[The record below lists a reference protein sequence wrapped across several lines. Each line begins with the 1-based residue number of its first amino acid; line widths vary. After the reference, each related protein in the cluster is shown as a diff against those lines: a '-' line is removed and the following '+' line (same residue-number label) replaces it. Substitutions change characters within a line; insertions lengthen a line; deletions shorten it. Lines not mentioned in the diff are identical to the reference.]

1 VVDFKFGKANK
12 KYNKQVKGY
21 MQLLSR
27 MGYKNITG
35 YLWYV
40 EEEIIEKV

>member
-1 VVDFKFGKANK
+1 
-12 KYNKQVKGY
+12 

-40 EEEIIEKV
+40 EEEIIEKYENISPIGRAGPLL

>member
-1 VVDFKFGKANK
+1 
-12 KYNKQVKGY
+12 
-21 MQLLSR
+21 MQLLAR
-27 MGYKNITG
+27 MGYPQESIKG